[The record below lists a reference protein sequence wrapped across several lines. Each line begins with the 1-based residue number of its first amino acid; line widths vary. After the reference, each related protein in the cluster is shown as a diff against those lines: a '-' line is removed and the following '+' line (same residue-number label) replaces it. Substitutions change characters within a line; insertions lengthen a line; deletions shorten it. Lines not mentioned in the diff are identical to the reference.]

1 IYVFSYVFND
11 LFIYFNIYLKKIILS
26 NLIPVTGCDSGFG
39 QLARRGLHVIAACLT
54 EPGASR
60 LRAAASPRLETLL
73 LNVTD
78 SASVE
83 SALERNC
90 LGLFCL

>member
-1 IYVFSYVFND
+1 MYLTIYLYIST
-11 LFIYFNIYLKKIILS
+11 FILKKIILNS
-26 NLIPVTGCDSGFG
+26 RQILVTGCDSGFG
-39 QLARRGLHVIAACLT
+39 QLDRRGLHVIAACLT